1 MVEEHLDV
9 SGVISLVEV
18 SFFKN
23 PGILSVHIVVGQIC
37 YVPDHVLIILIK
49 RWRNKQYST
58 HHNSSRQL

>member
-18 SFFKN
+18 SLQN

-37 YVPDHVLIILIK
+37 CVPDDVLIILIK
-49 RWRNKQYST
+49 RWRKKQYST